1 MLVSLLLF
9 PFQTL
14 CVKGQVSFFYD
25 LFRNMHNCKDTW
37 ADVVPRTTCNSKN
50 RCFRLSVMLI
60 PWWVFFAW
68 IVFWLASFP
77 SSSPL
82 LVASFCSSWL
92 FFHLTCQSQWEF
104 PLSYGSLNAAAPAL
118 LLLDAG
124 GDKHYQSDSPFL
136 LQWFYK
142 GAPQISVQIFLIHSL
157 SSERTVRFCL

>member
-1 MLVSLLLF
+1 MIYLA
-9 PFQTL
+9 T
-14 CVKGQVSFFYD
+14 
-25 LFRNMHNCKDTW
+25 
-37 ADVVPRTTCNSKN
+37 RTTAKI
-50 RCFRLSVMLI
+50 LGQMLCPEQLVTPKI
-60 PWWVFFAW
+60 GVSDRASCWYLGGFFFAW

-77 SSSPL
+77 SSSPV

-104 PLSYGSLNAAAPAL
+104 PLSYSSLNAAAPAL
-118 LLLDAG
+118 LLLEAG